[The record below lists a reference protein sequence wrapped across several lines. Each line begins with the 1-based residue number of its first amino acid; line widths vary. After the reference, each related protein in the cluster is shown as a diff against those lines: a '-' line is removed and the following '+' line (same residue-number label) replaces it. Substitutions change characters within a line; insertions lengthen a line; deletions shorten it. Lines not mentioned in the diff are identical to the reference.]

1 MQAHYERLL
10 SEIGRINPD
19 LVESVAVTLPPSP
32 KMPPVSG
39 LTAALNEAG
48 VGDAEELGES
58 RLSKWSSEGRPTDT
72 TERKRAPG
80 LGHPSNLSN
89 LPGTTASYGRGAH
102 ARLGS
107 VRNTQGDD
115 VVDGREI
122 DARANGMGAGQTF
135 QALTRQNWVQH
146 AAMPRKNVT
155 RTCTASASAALSVR

>member
-1 MQAHYERLL
+1 MQAHYDRLL

-32 KMPPVSG
+32 KLPPVSG

-58 RLSKWSSEGRPTDT
+58 RLSTWSSGVRPTDT

-80 LGHPSNLSN
+80 LGHPSNFSN

-107 VRNTQGDD
+107 ARNTPGDD
-115 VVDGREI
+115 AVDGRETS
-122 DARANGMGAGQTF
+122 AHAKGMVAGR
-135 QALTRQNWVQH
+135 TRQVL
-146 AAMPRKNVT
+146 T
-155 RTCTASASAALSVR
+155 